1 MHSSISEMTDSS
13 ICKRIMNIN
22 YLGCVHG
29 TIYAL
34 PYLKKSATCGKIG
47 VVSSGFGYLG
57 GPMRSGYCASKFAL
71 KGFFDSL
78 RTEEPQLGITLVYP
92 GVVQTEI
99 NRYVIEDHTI
109 SRHFCAILIF
119 VFCSLELVL
128 EPLLVRWI

>member
-1 MHSSISEMTDSS
+1 
-13 ICKRIMNIN
+13 
-22 YLGCVHG
+22 
-29 TIYAL
+29 
-34 PYLKKSATCGKIG
+34 
-47 VVSSGFGYLG
+47 
-57 GPMRSGYCASKFAL
+57 MRSGYCSSKFAL

-99 NRYVIEDHTI
+99 NRYVIEDSCNDTI